1 MQGAPPSPKTGPR
14 SWRSPMNRPDY
25 TGQTP
30 PNKGKKYP
38 PEPLTRAEAHALV
51 NACSTRSPSGV
62 RNRALIV
69 VMWRAMLRVSE
80 ALALLPKDV
89 DPSACTITVL
99 RGKGAKRRVVGIDP
113 DAMAYV
119 TRWLDV
125 RAKLGLN
132 GRHPLFCTI
141 ARDVRGG
148 YLNDAYVR
156 EMVKERALKAGIDKR
171 VHPHGLRHTGANELS
186 LEGVP
191 LKVIQTQLGHADPG
205 TTNTYIDHL
214 TPRDVVDVIRRRRM
228 GGDQAVGA
236 EPLQQLVVDHAPA
249 LMQLLALIGAVQ
261 Q

>member
-1 MQGAPPSPKTGPR
+1 MRRPKTAIPAR
-14 SWRSPMNRPDY
+14 SWRSPVNRPDY
-25 TGQTP
+25 RGTSP

-51 NACSTRSPSGV
+51 NACSSRSPSGI

-69 VMWRAMLRVSE
+69 VMWRGMLRVSE
-80 ALALLPKDV
+80 ALALMPKDV
-89 DPSACTITVL
+89 DPAECTITVL

-125 RAKLGLN
+125 RARLGLN

-148 YLNDAYVR
+148 PMNDAYVR
-156 EMVKERALKAGIDKR
+156 DMVKERARKAGIEKR

-186 LEGVP
+186 LEGTP
-191 LKVIQTQLGHADPG
+191 LKVIQAQLGHADPG
-205 TTNTYIDHL
+205 TTDTYINHL
-214 TPRDVVDVIRRRRM
+214 TPRDVVDVMRRRRM
-228 GGDQAVGA
+228 GGDQAPGA
-236 EPLQQLVVDHAPA
+236 EALQQLVTEHGPA
-249 LMQLLALIGAVQ
+249 LMQLLSLIGAVHN
-261 Q
+261 